1 MLYEMSRLFSRD
13 SWTEIIEALSSNWFR
28 TVLTAF
34 GVLWGIFI
42 LVILLA
48 AGNGLENGIKQGFGG
63 MATNSMFM
71 WTQTASKPY
80 KGLPK
85 GRRYNFKTDDV
96 EAIKQ
101 EVPGLRFVSPRNQ
114 LGGFRGGNNVVRGLL
129 TGAFNVYGDYPEI
142 IQQQPMDITSGRF
155 ISYSDINEK
164 RKVAIIGSGV
174 VKILYEPGEEVIG
187 SYIKINSVNFMV
199 IGTYKKKGNSNGDPE
214 EQQKEIYIPF
224 TAFSQA
230 FNMADIVGW
239 MAITAQDGWTITE
252 LKDQIFDVIK
262 SRHSIHPDDDR
273 AVGNFDLYQE
283 YSKINGLF
291 TALNFVAYF
300 VGILVLLSGI
310 IGISNIMLIVVKERT
325 KEIGIRR
332 ALGATP
338 WGIRSQILLESIFL
352 TIISG
357 MAGIILATAVLALV
371 NYKLSGMDTSQMM
384 FVNPS
389 VNIGV
394 VAIALTILIVSGLLA
409 GLIPAQNAIKV
420 KPVEALRI
428 E

>member
-1 MLYEMSRLFSRD
+1 MSKLFSRD
-13 SWTEIIEALSSNWFR
+13 SWAEILEALSANWFR
-28 TVLTAF
+28 TLLTAF

-48 AGNGLENGIKQGFGG
+48 AGKGLENGVKQGFDG

-71 WTQTASKPY
+71 WAQTASTPY
-80 KGLPK
+80 KGMPR
-85 GRRYNFKTDDV
+85 GRRYNFKIDDV
-96 EAIKQ
+96 AALKNS
-101 EVPGLRFVSPRNQ
+101 VPNLKYVSPRNQ
-114 LGGFRGGNNVVRGLL
+114 LGGFGGGNNVVRGLQ

-142 IQQQPMDITSGRF
+142 IEQQPMDITTGRF
-155 ISYSDINEK
+155 INYSDINDK
-164 RKVAIIGSGV
+164 RKVAVIGESV
-174 VKILYEPGEEVIG
+174 RNELFDPGEEAIG
-187 SYIKINSVNFMV
+187 EYIKINEVNFMV
-199 IGTYKKKGNSNGDPE
+199 IGTYRKKSNNSNDPE
-214 EQQKEIYIPF
+214 EGQKEIYVPF

-230 FNMADIVGW
+230 FNMGDRVGW
-239 MAITAQDGWTITE
+239 MAITANDNASITDAKE
-252 LKDQIFDVIK
+252 IVFDVIK

-273 AVGNFDLYQE
+273 AVGHFDLYAE

-291 TALNFVAYF
+291 IALNGIAYF
-300 VGILVLLSGI
+300 VGILILLSGI

-338 WGIRSQILLESIFL
+338 WSIRAQIILESIFL

-357 MAGIILATAVLALV
+357 MAGIVLATLV
-371 NYKLSGMDTSQMM
+371 IVFANYMLGENTSPDTM
-384 FVNPS
+384 FANPS
-389 VNIGV
+389 VNLFVVGV
-394 VAIALTILIVSGLLA
+394 ALAILVISGLLA

-420 KPVEALRI
+420 KPVDALRT